1 MFLRFL
7 LSVTYFSE
15 GMKHDAPLNG
25 LTDRRDIAGGVWV
38 WGYSDMISP
47 NRSALGVLSFA
58 SAKES
63 TKEKQP
69 GKPFCEKVSR
79 DSSKGEGH
87 FRWRRENAWTHN
99 AYLKTR
105 LLVLA
110 HYGGSS
116 VDFTCPALPALGYF
130 ARASGFPRCTIR
142 WVSLLT

>member
-1 MFLRFL
+1 MILLRP
-7 LSVTYFSE
+7 
-15 GMKHDAPLNG
+15 D
-25 LTDRRDIAGGVWV
+25 
-38 WGYSDMISP
+38 
-47 NRSALGVLSFA
+47 RSALGVLSFA

-87 FRWRRENAWTHN
+87 FRWNAKMRGPIKLH
-99 AYLKTR
+99 LKTR

-116 VDFTCPALPALGYF
+116 LNLCGPSFLALGYLF
-130 ARASGFPRCTIR
+130 
-142 WVSLLT
+142 